1 MAGRVLWV
9 ALGLATTVHAL
20 NVVQPVSRR
29 RILSAVAALP
39 LSPSIAAAASSS
51 EGLFDVTF
59 DTKAIG
65 LELDQSDDGRIL
77 VQRVKRESA
86 AWAQGVPPLIY
97 IDAVNGETVAGSP
110 VANVQERIRRAS
122 RPVRITF
129 DRGEAYAGLAPDE
142 IVAKAAAAS
151 GFETSRV
158 RIAKVGDQFVGESA
172 CAFKSRAGDVIEI
185 DYDARLA
192 TSGRS
197 FDSTGLGG
205 RGHPFS
211 ALLGN
216 GDLLRGL
223 ELGVLEMCIGE
234 ERRIEIPPVLAFGSR
249 GSKLYGV
256 PADTPLVYEVRLL
269 SINGVADAKA
279 RREDIPDEQRYLE

>member
-172 CAFKSRAGDVIEI
+172 CAFKSRA
-185 DYDARLA
+185 A
-192 TSGRS
+192 SS
-197 FDSTGLGG
+197 S
-205 RGHPFS
+205 
-211 ALLGN
+211 
-216 GDLLRGL
+216 
-223 ELGVLEMCIGE
+223 
-234 ERRIEIPPVLAFGSR
+234 
-249 GSKLYGV
+249 
-256 PADTPLVYEVRLL
+256 
-269 SINGVADAKA
+269 
-279 RREDIPDEQRYLE
+279 QR